1 VWRLWGFR
9 QEKSLVDATFYWNQE
24 TLARFSLH
32 ESVDSQPRVA
42 KFFIGSGFFRFTKF
56 LACQLSSRTRVRPS
70 PSGISLGCQAGLTP
84 SPPSSLKLRRS
95 RRLRRAR
102 WSKHSG
108 SALVG
113 SLSWLNQFRP
123 GSSSGIPS
131 LMAYQITRSG
141 RFAGLLVGGGAER
154 RR

>member
-1 VWRLWGFR
+1 MELSAGKVLDPRPVLLESGDF
-9 QEKSLVDATFYWNQE
+9 STIF
-24 TLARFSLH
+24 TARERRF
-32 ESVDSQPRVA
+32 PARVA
-42 KFFIGSGFFRFTKF
+42 KFFFGSGFFQVTKL

-108 SALVG
+108 SAPVG